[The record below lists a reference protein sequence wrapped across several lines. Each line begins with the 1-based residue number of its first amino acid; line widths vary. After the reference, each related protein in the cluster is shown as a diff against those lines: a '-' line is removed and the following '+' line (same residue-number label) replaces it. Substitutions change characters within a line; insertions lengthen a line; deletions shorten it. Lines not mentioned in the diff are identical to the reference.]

1 MDLIFLLQ
9 DVING
14 ILMGSIYGLVALG
27 LTLVFGVLKVINFA
41 HGSFLMVGMYVAY
54 WVVAFTGLHPYIAL
68 FLVAPIMYLFGY
80 LMQQWLIRPIFVAE
94 RDVREP
100 ITVIIVTTGVWYVL
114 DNLALLFFGPDYRAL
129 SPNPL
134 KGEMIELGEI
144 LISTPKLFGFII
156 TVLTAAGL
164 YWFLLKTRMGR
175 AIRATSLDRDAASL
189 MGISQWKIFNVAF
202 GIGTAIAG
210 IAAVVLVPV
219 YNVYPTV
226 GVPFDVKSFVIVVL
240 GGLGSIPGA
249 LLGGVIIGLIE
260 SIGPNFMTSTWTEA
274 IVYGLFLL
282 VLFFKPSGLFG
293 QKYDW

>member
-1 MDLIFLLQ
+1 MDFLFFLQ

-41 HGSFLMVGMYVAY
+41 HGSFLMVAMYVAY
-54 WVVAFTGLHPYIAL
+54 WVVAMTGLHPYQAL
-68 FLVAPIMYLFGY
+68 FLAAPIMYVFGY

-100 ITVIIVTTGVWYVL
+100 VTVIIVTTGVWYVL
-114 DNLALLFFGPDYRAL
+114 DNLALLAFGPDYRAL
-129 SPNPL
+129 TPNPL
-134 KGEMIELGEI
+134 KGSMIELGEI
-144 LISTPKLFGFII
+144 LISTPKLYGFIT
-156 TVLTAAGL
+156 TVATAGAL
-164 YWFLLKTRMGR
+164 YWFLQKTRIGR

-202 GIGTAIAG
+202 GIGTALAG
-210 IAAVVLVPV
+210 IAGVVLVPV
-219 YNVYPTV
+219 YNIYPTV
-226 GVPFDVKSFVIVVL
+226 GVAFDVKSFVIVVL

-249 LLGGVIIGLIE
+249 LIGGVIIGLIE